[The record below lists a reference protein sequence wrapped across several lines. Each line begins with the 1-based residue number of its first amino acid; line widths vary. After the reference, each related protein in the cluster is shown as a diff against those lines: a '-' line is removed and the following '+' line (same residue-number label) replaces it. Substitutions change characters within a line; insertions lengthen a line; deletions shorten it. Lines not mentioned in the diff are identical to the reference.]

1 MIRNEHPVRTR
12 YPMRRLSRIVV
23 AIALALCL
31 GVSSAIAQPMD
42 QMPSAKPPATAN
54 VYVPPPDLWA
64 SPATPSAPTSQQP
77 LPASANGNTGG
88 DHSPWLV
95 VGLVAGGF
103 VVVSGCAAGFQRTRR
118 KPPVA

>member
-1 MIRNEHPVRTR
+1 MSRTPYPGRRR
-12 YPMRRLSRIVV
+12 YPMRRLFPIVA

-42 QMPSAKPPATAN
+42 QMPSTKPTAPAN
-54 VYVPPPDLWA
+54 VYVPPPELWA
-64 SPATPSAPTSQQP
+64 SPAAPSALTGHQP
-77 LPASANGNTGG
+77 LPGSANANTDG

-118 KPPVA
+118 KRPVA